1 MELQKSLLD
10 TWKLFSQ
17 FLNTLTTGDNYSL
30 VSRDNSMQT
39 IQVHLS
45 QKQKVFS
52 EFFTAFFEF
61 ALNFEHFQKKMT
73 LIASVFPKLPPTKH
87 VLR

>member
-39 IQVHLS
+39 IQMHLS

-52 EFFTAFFEF
+52 QFFTAFFEF
-61 ALNFEHFQKKMT
+61 VLNFEHFQKKMT
-73 LIASVFPKLPPTKH
+73 LIASVFPKLPTTKY

>member
-1 MELQKSLLD
+1 MELQKSFLD
-10 TWKLFSQ
+10 TWKFFNR

-30 VSRDNSMQT
+30 VSRDNRMQT
-39 IQVHLS
+39 IQMHLS

-61 ALNFEHFQKKMT
+61 ALNFEHFPKKMT
-73 LIASVFPKLPPTKH
+73 LIAYVFPKLPTTKH
-87 VLR
+87 VRR